1 MEYIIK
7 NPLDEHTCLH
17 CATQVGK
24 DVVTVEEAVAVPF
37 ERCTNEDGCRCYVAL
52 DVEEKE

>member
-24 DVVTVEEAVAVPF
+24 DV
-37 ERCTNEDGCRCYVAL
+37 
-52 DVEEKE
+52 EEKE